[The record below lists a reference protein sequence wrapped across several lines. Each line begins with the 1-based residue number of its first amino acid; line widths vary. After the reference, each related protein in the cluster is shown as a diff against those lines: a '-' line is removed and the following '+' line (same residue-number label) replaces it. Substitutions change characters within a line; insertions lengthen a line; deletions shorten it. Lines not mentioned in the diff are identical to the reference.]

1 MIPRLAHKYAKHLHE
16 RPRGRFLVLT
26 GARQVGKSTLAKSA
40 FGEYVYVDLDAPMD
54 RDRLSKLG
62 PEDWAQRFP
71 QAVVDEIQKMPDL
84 FETMKARFDRDPQAK
99 YVLLGSSQI
108 LLAKRLQETLAGRVA
123 LAEMFPL
130 TVVELAAGEGG
141 ALGESRLVR
150 LLQSDAPSK
159 LLETWMDPLLPSSRA
174 FSRATQAWEELL
186 RWGGMPFLQAAGNT
200 DDDKAGWLADYQ
212 KTFLQRDLLDLSEN
226 SRLEPFGRLQVLAA
240 HRTAQTIQYA
250 ELGRGASIAAPTVQ
264 KYLRY
269 LEMSY
274 QAILLPPWFRNQEK
288 RLSKMPKIHFL
299 DMGILRSLTGRRGP
313 TDGAEYESAVVAEI
327 VKSVRTLSLPI
338 RPHFLRTSD
347 GREIDLLLER
357 EDGYFAIEI
366 KMTENVSPPD
376 ARHMLGLREMLDKPV
391 LASLVLSQDSQA
403 KWFADR
409 KTYAFPSALLLSAET

>member
-1 MIPRLAHKYAKHLHE
+1 MIPRLAHKYAKNLHD

-40 FGEYVYVDLDAPMD
+40 FGNYAYVDLDASMD

-62 PEDWAQRFP
+62 PDDWAQRFP
-71 QAVVDEIQKMPDL
+71 HAVVDEIQKLPEL
-84 FETMKARFDRDPQAK
+84 FDTLKARFDRDPQAK

-108 LLAKRLQETLAGRVA
+108 LLAKRLQESLAGRVA

-130 TVVELAAGEGG
+130 TLMELAAGVGG
-141 ALGESRLVR
+141 TLGESRLVR
-150 LLQSDAPSK
+150 LLQADTPST
-159 LLETWMDPLLPSSRA
+159 LLDKWMDPLLPSGRE
-174 FSRATQAWEELL
+174 FSKATQAWEELL
-186 RWGGMPFLQAAGNT
+186 RWGGMPFLQTPGNT
-200 DDDKAGWLADYQ
+200 DEDKAGWLADYQ
-212 KTFLQRDLLDLSEN
+212 RTFLQRDLLDLSEN

-250 ELGRGASIAAPTVQ
+250 ELGRGASIAALTVQ

-274 QAILLPPWFRNQEK
+274 QAILLAPWFRNQEK

-299 DMGILRSLTGRRGP
+299 DIGILRSLTGRRGP
-313 TDGAEYESAVVAEI
+313 VDGAEYESAVVAEI
-327 VKSVRTLSLPI
+327 VKMIRTLSLPI
-338 RPHFLRTSD
+338 RPHFLRTVD

-366 KMTENVSPPD
+366 KMTANVSPPD
-376 ARHMLGLREMLDKPV
+376 ARHMLGLQEMLDKPL
-391 LASLVLSQDSQA
+391 LASLVLSQDPEA

-409 KTYAFPSALLLSAET
+409 KTHALHAAMLLAAET